1 MKTSGRRVPR
11 SLPCRVASAFPYY
24 SPNRIQAD
32 LALLD
37 AAPRKRWGQCF
48 LIEGGLV
55 ANMAD
60 RIAAAATNE
69 QGGAVL
75 EIGPG
80 LGALSW
86 ALLERSVSVAAVEI
100 DPAMSRILEELT
112 ADATGLPDASAFYV
126 HTGDARDALRN
137 LRAPDGLLRC
147 ATLRPAPIGNQS
159 EAEHVLR
166 AGNTRVLC
174 GNLPYYITSELLTAS
189 VRLPGLQA
197 GFFLTQLEFADRIVA
212 ADARSSLNVFLRNFG
227 EWRQVLRL
235 KASAFFP
242 RPRVDSA
249 FIEFRAHSAGPRTD
263 PTVLEGLLRMSF
275 GARRKKLAN
284 SWKQDRRALLDLGVL
299 LAAAGEAGVDP
310 NARAEAVPVDL
321 FFALS
326 DAYLRLSDG

>member
-1 MKTSGRRVPR
+1 M
-11 SLPCRVASAFPYY
+11 ASAFPYY

-32 LALLD
+32 LARLD

-48 LIEGGLV
+48 LVEGGLV

-60 RIAAAATNE
+60 RIAAAARE
-69 QGGAVL
+69 HGGAIL

-80 LGALSW
+80 LGARSW
-86 ALLERSVSVAAVEI
+86 ALLERSASMVAVEI
-100 DPAMSRILEELT
+100 DPAMSRILADLT
-112 ADATGLPDASAFYV
+112 ANAPGLPDESAFYL
-126 HTGDARDALRN
+126 HTGDARDALQD
-137 LRAPDGLLRC
+137 LRAPDGELRS
-147 ATLRPAPIGNQS
+147 AVLRRSADSESETVG

-166 AGNTRVLC
+166 AGETRVLC

-189 VRLPGLQA
+189 ARLPGLQA

-249 FIEFRAHSAGPRTD
+249 FIEYRAHPDGPRTD
-263 PTVLEGLLRMSF
+263 PEVLEGLLRMSF

-284 SWKQDRRALLDLGVL
+284 SWKQDRRALLDFNTLM
-299 LAAAGEAGVDP
+299 AAAGEADVDP
-310 NARAEAVPVDL
+310 NARAEAVPVDR

-326 DAYLRLSDG
+326 EAYLRLSGSR